1 MGCQPPN
8 RWRLFALRIAAFS
21 LKLFVAAPFSS
32 ADDMS
37 PSVPTSPSVSEEDAV
52 FFERSVRPLLAERCW
67 ECHAGDAPEA
77 GLRLDSWD
85 AMVGGGDSGPAVMPG
100 KPGESLLVTAIH
112 YSGQPQMPPDGKL
125 RPEEID
131 ILVKWIDRGAPWPKS
146 PGPSRA
152 AKPGFEITP
161 EDRAFWSFQPIADPP
176 VPGVDNESWPQTT
189 IDTFILARL
198 EEVGLAPSPPADKRT
213 LIRRATFDLT
223 GLPPTPEEVAAF
235 LADDSPDAFARVVD
249 RLLAS
254 PHYGERWARH
264 WLDVARYGED
274 QAHTFEARLYTQGF
288 RYRDWVVNAL
298 NEDMPYDEFLCA
310 QIAADI
316 DGGSDASNENLPA
329 LGFFATGP
337 IYYGDRR
344 KLDQFDDRIDTLT
357 RGLLG
362 LTVACAR
369 CHDHKFD
376 PISTADYYALAG
388 VVASTDYVVVP
399 LVSEEEAEKA
409 VKDEDHRLKKK
420 KEKKKKNA
428 PPPYPHVHA
437 IREAEPR
444 NLQVH
449 LRGNPETL
457 GAEMPRRFLSIL
469 SPNPSEPQ
477 PFTEGSGR
485 KELAEKITCRENPLT
500 ARVMVNRVWK
510 HHFGQGLVRTPS
522 NFGHS
527 GERPT
532 HPELLDHLA
541 SRFIASGWSLKAL
554 HRAIM
559 LSAVYQQASSSD
571 EERAQIDPDNRLLW
585 RMNRRRLEVEAWR
598 DALLAVSGALDASL
612 GGPSLDLAD
621 ADNNRR
627 TLYAKISRHNLDP
640 LLRLFDFPD
649 PNITSD
655 GRPVT
660 TVPLQQLFV
669 LNSPLMVRSAKALAA
684 RCCAAADKDDA
695 RVRHAFELLFSR
707 PATDLELQ
715 LGLEF
720 IAESDDPTDDDS
732 KLTRWEQYAQ
742 ALLSTNEFMF
752 VD

>member
-1 MGCQPPN
+1 M
-8 RWRLFALRIAAFS
+8 LAAT
-21 LKLFVAAPFSS
+21 
-32 ADDMS
+32 
-37 PSVPTSPSVSEEDAV
+37 PSIPTPTAVSDEDAL
-52 FFERSVRPLLAERCW
+52 FFERSVRPLLAEHCW
-67 ECHAGDAPEA
+67 ECHAGDSPEA
-77 GLRLDSWD
+77 GLRLDSWG

-100 KPGESLLVTAIH
+100 KTGESLLITAIH
-112 YSGQPQMPPDGKL
+112 YDGKPQMPPDGKL

-131 ILVKWIDRGAPWPKS
+131 ILTKWIERGAPWPKS
-146 PGPSRA
+146 QAPSRT
-152 AKPGFEITP
+152 AKRGFEITP
-161 EDRAFWSFQPIADPP
+161 EDRAFWSFRPISDPP
-176 VPGVDNESWPQTT
+176 PPDVTNTSWPQTP
-189 IDTFILARL
+189 IDAFVLARL
-198 EEVGLAPSPPADKRT
+198 EEAGLAPSLPADKRT
-213 LIRRATFDLT
+213 LIRRTTFDLT
-223 GLPPTPEEVAAF
+223 GLPPTPEEIAAF

-288 RYRDWVVNAL
+288 RYRDWVVSAL
-298 NEDMPYDEFLCA
+298 NEDMPYDQFLRA
-310 QIAADI
+310 QIAADL
-316 DGGSDASNENLPA
+316 DGGCEASNENLPA
-329 LGFFATGP
+329 LGFFAIGP
-337 IYYGDRR
+337 VYYGDRR

-409 VKDEDHRLKKK
+409 VKEEDRRLKEKD
-420 KEKKKKNA
+420 EKKKKNA
-428 PPPYPHVHA
+428 PPPYPHVYA
-437 IREAEPR
+437 IREAEPH
-444 NLQVH
+444 NMQIH
-449 LRGNPETL
+449 IRGNPETL
-457 GAEMPRRFLSIL
+457 GAEVPRRFLSIL
-469 SPNPSEPQ
+469 SPEPNEPK

-485 KELAEKITCRENPLT
+485 KELAEAIACRDNPLT
-500 ARVMVNRVWK
+500 ARVIVNRVWK

-527 GERPT
+527 GEPPT
-532 HPELLDHLA
+532 HRELLDHLA
-541 SRFIASGWSLKAL
+541 SRFIASGWSLKSL

-559 LSAVYQQASSSD
+559 LSAVYQQSSGFD
-571 EERAQIDPDNRLLW
+571 QARAEVDPDNRLLW
-585 RMNRRRLEVEAWR
+585 RINRRRLEVEAWR
-598 DALLAVSGALDASL
+598 DAILAVSGTLDTTL
-612 GGPSLDLAD
+612 GGSSLDLASP
-621 ADNNRR
+621 DNNRR

-669 LNSPLMVRSAKALAA
+669 LNSPLMATSAKALAVQ
-684 RCCAAADKDDA
+684 CCKAKADD
-695 RVRHAFELLFSR
+695 RSRIQSAFERVYGR
-707 PATDLELQ
+707 PPTDEDLR

-720 IAESDDPTDDDS
+720 LAGSDDAGDEQS

>member
-1 MGCQPPN
+1 MLAATPSIPTPP
-8 RWRLFALRIAAFS
+8 A
-21 LKLFVAAPFSS
+21 
-32 ADDMS
+32 
-37 PSVPTSPSVSEEDAV
+37 VSEEDAL
-52 FFERSVRPLLAERCW
+52 FFERSVRPLMAERCW

-100 KPGESLLVTAIH
+100 KPGASLLINAIH
-112 YSGQPQMPPDGKL
+112 YDGEPQMPPDGKL

-131 ILVKWIDRGAPWPKS
+131 ILTKWIERGAPWPKS
-146 PGPSRA
+146 RA
-152 AKPGFEITP
+152 AARTAKRGFEITP

-176 VPGVDNESWPQTT
+176 LPSVDKPSWPQTT
-189 IDTFILARL
+189 IDSFILASL
-198 EEVGLAPSPPADKRT
+198 EDAGIAPSPPADKRT

-223 GLPPTPEEVAAF
+223 GRPPTPEEIAAF
-235 LADDSPDAFARVVD
+235 LADDSPEAFARVVD

-298 NEDMPYDEFLCA
+298 NEDMPYDEFLRA
-310 QIAADI
+310 QIAADL
-316 DGGSDASNENLPA
+316 DGGCEASNENLPA

-337 IYYGDRR
+337 VYYGDRR

-399 LVSEEEAEKA
+399 LVSEDEAEKA
-409 VKDEDHRLKKK
+409 VKEDDRQLKEK
-420 KEKKKKNA
+420 KEKKKKNH

-444 NLQVH
+444 NMQVH
-449 LRGNPETL
+449 IRGNPETL

-469 SPNPSEPQ
+469 SPDPNEPK

-485 KELAEKITCRENPLT
+485 KELAEAIACRDNPLT

-541 SRFIASGWSLKAL
+541 SRFIASGWSLKSL

-559 LSAVYQQASSSD
+559 LSAVYQQASDFD
-571 EERAQIDPDNRLLW
+571 EARAEVDPDNRLLW

-598 DALLAVSGALDASL
+598 DAILAVSGTLDETL
-612 GGPSLDLAD
+612 GGPSLDLASP
-621 ADNNRR
+621 DNNRR

-684 RCCAAADKDDA
+684 RCCQSANYETA
-695 RVRHAFELLFSR
+695 RIQIAFERVYGR
-707 PATDLELQ
+707 PATDEEIQ

-720 IAESDDPTDDDS
+720 LGESSESADNDS
-732 KLTRWEQYAQ
+732 ELSSWEK
-742 ALLSTNEFMF
+742 
-752 VD
+752 